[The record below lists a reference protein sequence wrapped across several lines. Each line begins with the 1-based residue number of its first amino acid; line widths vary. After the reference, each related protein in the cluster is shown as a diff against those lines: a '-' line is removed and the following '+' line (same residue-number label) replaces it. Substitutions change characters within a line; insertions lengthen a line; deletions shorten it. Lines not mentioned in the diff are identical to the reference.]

1 MLAKFILL
9 LTAALIAMYVNPLLS
24 NGRTVEIAR
33 HRTNDLEIY
42 VGILPATP
50 RTGTLHFSIEV
61 NTIST
66 SKPVTDATVTIL
78 GTGPS
83 SVIGPFIARKDLRT
97 PGSYDINLF
106 LEDSGFWEFGVDV
119 TIPNDKNTLESIV
132 TTLEIKDPVKFDLWV
147 FGYIIAAIPI
157 IISVAWFARQR
168 IRYYSTTI
176 IH

>member
-1 MLAKFILL
+1 L
-9 LTAALIAMYVNPLLS
+9 
-24 NGRTVEIAR
+24 
-33 HRTNDLEIY
+33 DLD
-42 VGILPATP
+42 G
-50 RTGTLHFSIEV
+50 
-61 NTIST
+61 
-66 SKPVTDATVTIL
+66 
-78 GTGPS
+78 
-83 SVIGPFIARKDLRT
+83 
-97 PGSYDINLF
+97 F